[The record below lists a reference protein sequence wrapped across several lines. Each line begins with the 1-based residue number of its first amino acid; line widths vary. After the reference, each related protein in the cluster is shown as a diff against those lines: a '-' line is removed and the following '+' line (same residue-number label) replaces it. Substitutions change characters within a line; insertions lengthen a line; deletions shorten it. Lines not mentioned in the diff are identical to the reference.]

1 MSHRWHFYSG
11 CTILVRTR
19 THYTKY
25 FCKNYMFEVSGFALL
40 LDTYYLAANTAPQR

>member
-1 MSHRWHFYSG
+1 MPHRWHFYSG
-11 CTILVRTR
+11 CTILVRTC

-40 LDTYYLAANTAPQR
+40 LDTYYLAANIAPQR